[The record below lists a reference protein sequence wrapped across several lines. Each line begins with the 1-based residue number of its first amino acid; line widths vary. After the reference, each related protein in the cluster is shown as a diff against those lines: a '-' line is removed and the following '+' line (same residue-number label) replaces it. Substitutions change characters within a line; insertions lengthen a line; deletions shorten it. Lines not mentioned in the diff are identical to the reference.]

1 MGKARR
7 QYNHRI
13 SHTACR
19 TPPSL
24 LSQQSCVQSTGL
36 CWTCPSWVPPN
47 SPKPQRWALSPHP
60 FYRCCHRGL
69 GKRGPRLRIPTQHRA
84 QPRWQPRPVL
94 SSPRHH
100 CPSEGAWD
108 PALVLRSLGRR
119 RGSGPRARGA
129 LVVGWGHLAFFTR
142 APAGGCRGCGGAV
155 GGQSATPLTFYDV
168 LPGKASLRL
177 CSEKQDNSV
186 CDVASGFGE
195 NVYDAML
202 GKKK

>member
-69 GKRGPRLRIPTQHRA
+69 GKRGPRLRIPSQHRA

-119 RGSGPRARGA
+119 RGSAPEHGVHWWWGGDTWLSSLVHLQEDAGGVGEPWGA
-129 LVVGWGHLAFFTR
+129 R
-142 APAGGCRGCGGAV
+142 APPPSPSMMCFLERPLSVSALKNRTTACVMLQAV
-155 GGQSATPLTFYDV
+155 
-168 LPGKASLRL
+168 
-177 CSEKQDNSV
+177 
-186 CDVASGFGE
+186 
-195 NVYDAML
+195 L
-202 GKKK
+202 GKMFMMQC